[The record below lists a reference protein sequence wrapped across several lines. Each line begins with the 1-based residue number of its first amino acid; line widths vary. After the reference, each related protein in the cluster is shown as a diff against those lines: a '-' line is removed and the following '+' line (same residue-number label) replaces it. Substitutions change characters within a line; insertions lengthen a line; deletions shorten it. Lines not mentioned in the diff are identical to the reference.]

1 MRTIIAMSFVLLFGA
16 VGAVAE
22 DAEAPDPDTVIET
35 PAPAE
40 APKDPQPVEEDAIVT
55 LSIEEIIS
63 ALRNSSEIAEF
74 EPVTSAF
81 GIPEAFE
88 PVFSK
93 HFEDV
98 FKSDEIAQDFAAG
111 FATEQGEFEVISKE
125 ELAIIARN
133 LGMGWINE
141 TAAFGSAR
149 LPVEDQRRMLEAGLE
164 TLKNMQD
171 DVCAAYAR
179 GALDPVEVARAE
191 IAYLISLPPE
201 EIESYL
207 ALVRKAV
214 FAEITDDPPFTPLS
228 TNDQRKAGTVYQEA
242 FLKAID
248 DHPENTLIL
257 EAVNNFDLASDHAVC
272 ELTKLSLISA
282 LAIEGEAGDLI
293 MKLLSS
299 G

>member
-1 MRTIIAMSFVLLFGA
+1 MRAIITMSFVLLFGA

-22 DAEAPDPDTVIET
+22 DTEAPDPDTVIDTSEQT
-35 PAPAE
+35 EAAE
-40 APKDPQPVEEDAIVT
+40 DPQPVEGDEIVT

-74 EPVTSAF
+74 EPITSAF
-81 GIPEAFE
+81 GIPDALE

-149 LPVEDQRRMLEAGLE
+149 LPIEDQRRMLEAGLE

-171 DVCAAYAR
+171 DLCAAYAR
-179 GALDPVEVARAE
+179 GALDPVEVARGE
-191 IAYLISLPPE
+191 ISYLITLPPE

-248 DHPENTLIL
+248 DHPENALVL

-282 LAIEGEAGDLI
+282 LALEGEAGDLI
-293 MKLLSS
+293 VKLLSS